1 MFISVFIGILTTKEY
16 ICKRN
21 GKCDIKKGERCRAC
35 RFTKCITAG
44 MNPAAIKLPDNIDIN
59 SVMKH
64 VENHRKR
71 ILPFSNETEAD
82 PEEPETSVT
91 VYNKLTPIFN
101 QSRQSQEID
110 FLLFL
115 ELKVQKLR
123 ESNYNPVPLYFTN
136 IDEILKRQTELR
148 NSDRYIKPPTWPI
161 EKQDLEIMYTT
172 PPPPGPPKRMWMAI
186 DVIICIEMAKTLPF
200 FDKLETSDQLALLK
214 HVTLMN
220 AILTQCYYSYTNH
233 SDVIMLPDG
242 LTPIRFSLNSG
253 NLGYDVYC
261 RPIEPLKRINIT
273 KEEYVLLKTLVFCY
287 PAANDISDKGK
298 KILEKEFDKYS
309 KLLLNHIQ
317 AQIGA
322 APGAVKYGQVIAIL
336 EALTH
341 FSEKKKEHHIMMSML
356 RVSETNHPA
365 FTILDEVH
373 N

>member
-1 MFISVFIGILTTKEY
+1 
-16 ICKRN
+16 
-21 GKCDIKKGERCRAC
+21 
-35 RFTKCITAG
+35 
-44 MNPAAIKLPDNIDIN
+44 MNPAAIKLPENIDIN

-71 ILPFSNETEAD
+71 ILPFSNETEAYS
-82 PEEPETSVT
+82 EEPETSVT

-136 IDEILKRQTELR
+136 IDEILRRKTELR

-161 EKQDLEIMYTT
+161 EKHDLEIMV
-172 PPPPGPPKRMWMAI
+172 
-186 DVIICIEMAKTLPF
+186 DF
-200 FDKLETSDQLALLK
+200 FR
-214 HVTLMN
+214 
-220 AILTQCYYSYTNH
+220 
-233 SDVIMLPDG
+233 DVIMLPDG

-287 PAANDISDKGK
+287 PVVKDISDKGR

-317 AQIGA
+317 AQLGA
-322 APGAVKYGQVIAIL
+322 AQGAVKYGQVIAIL